1 MAEILT
7 YVRDYRV
14 MATNRRFDI
23 VELSE
28 PELTAMIQPVFAG
41 QRVESAELLT
51 GGVINTNYK
60 VTVSAK
66 PTPYVV
72 RVYARDADAVERE
85 AKITDLIA
93 DTVPVART
101 LYRGTR
107 AHTSDAAQGAGSYAI
122 VEWRQ
127 GVVLQTVLDAGDTA
141 GIEDAFE
148 HAGSVLAAIS
158 KYKFATTGFFNKEL
172 HVAHAFGDDPSAYM
186 KQCLSKPEVR
196 ERLGDELFEATR
208 RFVEL
213 KGLQLSAAGGMP
225 CLVHGDYNPRNLL
238 VSQKNCSGGKN
249 WCVSAVLDWE
259 FAHAGTVLFDIGNM
273 LRTQHKYPQLQSRF
287 ISGFTEA
294 GGELHPDWQ
303 QLSRFIDL
311 NNLLEF
317 LTGDDRSWVYDEVRA
332 GISRTITRE

>member
-1 MAEILT
+1 
-7 YVRDYRV
+7 

-60 VTVSAK
+60 VTVSAQ

-72 RVYARDADAVERE
+72 RVYARDENAVERE

-93 DTVPVART
+93 ATVPVART
-101 LYRGTR
+101 LYRGRHEHRT
-107 AHTSDAAQGAGSYAI
+107 DAAQGAGSYAI

-127 GVVLQTVLDAGDTA
+127 GVVLQTVLDADDAA
-141 GIEDAFE
+141 GIEDVFE
-148 HAGSVLAAIS
+148 HAGFVLAAIS
-158 KYKFATTGFFNKEL
+158 KYKFDTTGFFNKEL
-172 HVAHAFGDDPSAYM
+172 QVAHAFGDDPTAYM
-186 KQCLSKPEVR
+186 KECLSKPEVR
-196 ERLGDELFEATR
+196 ERLGGDLFEATR
-208 RFVEL
+208 RFVERN
-213 KGLQLSAAGGMP
+213 GFQLSAAGAP

-273 LRTQHKYPQLQSRF
+273 LRNQHKYPQLQSRF

-294 GGELHPDWQ
+294 GGELRPDWQ

-317 LTGDDRSWVYDEVRA
+317 LTGDDRSWLYDEVRA

>member
-1 MAEILT
+1 
-7 YVRDYRV
+7 

-60 VTVSAK
+60 VTVSAQ

-93 DTVPVART
+93 TTVPVART
-101 LYRGTR
+101 LYRGRHEHRT
-107 AHTSDAAQGAGSYAI
+107 DAAEGAGSYAI

-127 GVVLQTVLDAGDTA
+127 GVVLQTVLDAGDAA
-141 GIEDAFE
+141 GIEDVFE

-158 KYKFATTGFFNKEL
+158 KYKFDTTGFFDNEL
-172 HVAHAFGDDPSAYM
+172 QVAHAFGDDPTAYM
-186 KQCLSKPEVR
+186 KECLSKSEVR
-196 ERLGDELFEATR
+196 ERLGGDLFEATR
-208 RFVEL
+208 RFVERN
-213 KGLQLSAAGGMP
+213 GFQLSAAGAP

-273 LRTQHKYPQLQSRF
+273 LRNQHKYPQLQSRF
-287 ISGFTEA
+287 ISGYTEA
-294 GGELHPDWQ
+294 GGELRPDWQ

-317 LTGDDRSWVYDEVRA
+317 LTGDDRSWLYDEVRA